1 MFYFPT
7 IVHIWLILCV
17 VIYKTISM
25 FVDYLI
31 SNFVTHKM
39 PKLQEAFRIMNIL
52 MMIIILGTGTFIFLN
67 YSEEMKDIYFR
78 VCTSL
83 FLIWWIIQDIY
94 RQIVS
99 KNESIAEK
107 EERFKRYE

>member
-25 FVDYLI
+25 FVNYLI
-31 SNFVTHKM
+31 YNFVTHKM
-39 PKLQEAFRIMNIL
+39 PKLQEAFRIMKIL
-52 MMIIILGTGTFIFLN
+52 MMIIILGTGTAIFLN

-107 EERFKRYE
+107 EEKIKE